1 MRSIWNGSIS
11 FGLVSIPVKLYS
23 TSESRKLDLEM
34 LDRHDNALVLQV
46 IRFADEIR
54 GTKVLKLPKTKVAKK
69 EVDMAVSLVD
79 QYSTIGIVSLTGQY

>member
-1 MRSIWNGSIS
+1 MRQKEHLS
-11 FGLVSIPVKLYS
+11 LVGVF
-23 TSESRKLDLEM
+23 
-34 LDRHDNALVLQV
+34 DNALVLQV